1 MIGQPPSPRPL
12 PLLLAVAALSCSASG
27 SPPSPLP
34 SPPRPQGDL
43 VPLVRPARYLV
54 PDAAWVERTDGA
66 LDRVVANG
74 RRMEVRGVETVRL
87 GPAEPE
93 VFAGAMAPSW
103 AGSGPSRYVFW
114 KSRELYGAES
124 FTGELRKLATLP
136 SEPQRA
142 FDWLDGTGLLLAGG
156 AVVVPVSGGPPAPLK
171 VPVVSSALAADG
183 RRAAAVSALGHT
195 FLTIDGGA
203 SYRDVSADLGQ
214 VSFFEVRDED
224 LIAGLS
230 DGRERFINRAGA
242 IAQDRA
248 ASGSKRGKPAAD
260 DVDLWPHGAAIGAL
274 SAAVRGGLPLPD
286 GGAVIASRGVVGRLD
301 LATLRTTSVATL
313 SGVDVDADCFAFR
326 AADGA
331 LLACADRDRATV
343 VDLRGAPRIE
353 RTFDLSGAPDLDRF
367 AGFDGE
373 ALGYLGA
380 CDGSPKRTLEIEGM
394 SGGEGYN
401 NSPSRSEVFCV
412 RKGHEEWIEH
422 RVDPGEASDL
432 VAWIPRASGGAVAL
446 VARQGN
452 FIPDAER
459 IEVRGGLRIVR
470 VARNEPPLAFPP
482 YGYRGSVVLNR
493 SLRVGADDVIE
504 GWLPVTASLS
514 QVAVN
519 IDAGGHPRAFA
530 SPPRA
535 NQIFTTGMMA
545 ITQTED
551 GRLFETVN
559 GGHRWVEIEPPPG
572 MPVAVPSQ
580 CSPVG
585 CQMGPFVRIG
595 WTGADEPGKA
605 MDPEPSRGRAARER
619 NHVSRPQVA
628 APLLRLDCSF
638 AGPAEGKRTVEMY
651 GFGATAWSQ
660 PRGAMPVRLGSLG
673 VAMFPYNGPQIMT
686 SGDVDVAWV
695 SPLDLTG
702 AIRRTTISLARAG
715 LGAGMQRAY
724 EVKLGYLVDAE
735 GGLDM
740 LTTGYHEACLAS
752 LLDAV
757 GITRSL
763 GGCAEDPS
771 IGVDLGGKVLVL
783 HPSGDALVVSA
794 ADAPPRRRAAPLK
807 DKGGGARLGEGA
819 PPIPVALRELAR
831 APIGAGL
838 RGFTFGAGVRDG
850 APVVVTVDVHGAAIL
865 SSVDPVRGTLGPEE
879 LLRPLTAAALGS
891 DATCAGVRA
900 GEARVVL
907 SFDTEIGL
915 ARASLR
921 GVFTTGTAGVA
932 VLRWSK
938 ERACLD
944 AVEISV
950 RDERFDADLTPY
962 DGPGSVRKLIAR
974 FAGASKGLANA
985 EARPTVK
992 GPANAEA
999 RPTLKGAGAATL
1011 LLITNGMELR
1021 QPIVCKGVVAGV
1033 SEGDGP

>member
-1 MIGQPPSPRPL
+1 MTGQPPSPRPL

-27 SPPSPLP
+27 PPPSPLP
-34 SPPRPQGDL
+34 SPPRPAGDL
-43 VPLVRPARYLV
+43 VPLLRPARYLV
-54 PDAAWVERTDGA
+54 PDAAWVERVGGA
-66 LDRVVANG
+66 NEGAIDRVVVNG
-74 RRMEVRGVETVRL
+74 RRMEVRGAETARL

-93 VFAGAMAPSW
+93 VYAGAVAPPW

-114 KSRELYGAES
+114 KSRELYGAET

-142 FDWLDGTGLLLAGG
+142 FDWLDGTGLLLTGG
-156 AVVVPVSGGPPAPLK
+156 AVVVPVSGGPPTPLK
-171 VPVVSSALAADG
+171 VPAVSVALAADG

-195 FLTIDGGA
+195 LLTIDGGA
-203 SYRDVSADLGQ
+203 SYRDVSADLGP
-214 VSFFEVRDED
+214 VSSFEVRDED
-224 LIAGLS
+224 LVAELS

-248 ASGSKRGKPAAD
+248 ASGIRRGKPASD
-260 DVDLWPHGAAIGAL
+260 DVDLWPHGGALGAL
-274 SAAVRGGLPLPD
+274 STAVRGGLPLPD

-301 LATLRTTSVATL
+301 LATLRTTSVTTL
-313 SGVDVDADCFAFR
+313 AGVDIDADCFAFR
-326 AADGA
+326 AADGV
-331 LLACADRDRATV
+331 LLACAGRERATV

-367 AGFDGE
+367 IGFDGE

-380 CDGSPKRTLEIEGM
+380 CDGSPQRSLEIESA

-422 RVDPGEASDL
+422 RIDPGEASDL

-446 VARQGN
+446 VARPGN

-459 IEVRGGLRIVR
+459 IEVTGALRIVR

-482 YGYRGSVVLNR
+482 YGYRGSLVLNR
-493 SLRVGADDVIE
+493 LLRVGADDVIE
-504 GWLPVTASLS
+504 GWLPATASLS

-519 IDAGGHPRAFA
+519 IDAAGHPRAFA

-535 NQIFTTGMMA
+535 NQIFTTGMMG

-559 GGHRWVEIEPPPG
+559 GGRRWVEIEPPPG
-572 MPVAVPSQ
+572 NPVAVPSQ

-585 CQMGPFVRIG
+585 CQMGPFVRVG
-595 WTGADEPGKA
+595 WTGADEPGKG
-605 MDPEPSRGRAARER
+605 MDPEPSRGRSARER
-619 NHVSRPQVA
+619 YQGSRPQPA

-638 AGPAEGKRTVEMY
+638 AGPPTGKRTSDVY
-651 GFGATAWSQ
+651 GFGATAWNQ
-660 PRGAMPVRLGSLG
+660 ARGAMPVRLGSLG
-673 VAMFPYNGPQIMT
+673 VAMFPWNGPQVVS
-686 SGDVDVAWV
+686 SGDVDLAWV

-702 AIRRTTISLARAG
+702 VIRRTSVSLARTG
-715 LGAGMQRAY
+715 LSALMQRGLD
-724 EVKLGYLVDAE
+724 VKLGYLIDAE

-740 LTTGYHEACLAS
+740 LSTGYHEACLAG
-752 LLDAV
+752 LLDTV

-771 IGVDLGGKVLVL
+771 IGVDLGGRVLVL
-783 HPSGDALVVSA
+783 HPAGDALVVSA

-807 DKGGGARLGEGA
+807 GKVGGARLAEGA
-819 PPIPVALRELAR
+819 PPVPVALRELAR
-831 APIGAGL
+831 TPIGAGS
-838 RGFTFGAGVRDG
+838 RGFTFGGGVRDG

-865 SSVDPVRGTLGPEE
+865 ASVDPVRGTLGAEE
-879 LLRPLTAAALGS
+879 PLRPLTAAAIGS
-891 DATCAGVRA
+891 DAACAGVRA

-915 ARASLR
+915 ARGSLR
-921 GVFTTGTAGVA
+921 GVFSTGTMGVA

-962 DGPGSVRKLIAR
+962 DGPGSVRKLMAR
-974 FAGASKGLANA
+974 FAGASKAPATA
-985 EARPTVK
+985 EPKPTVK
-992 GPANAEA
+992 G
-999 RPTLKGAGAATL
+999 AGSATL
-1011 LLITNGMELR
+1011 LLITNGTELR
-1021 QPIVCKGVVAGV
+1021 QPIACKGVLAGAG
-1033 SEGDGP
+1033 ERDGP